1 MEGTGN
7 PEGARIAYDV
17 TVEDIVAW
25 NRRLAKKRQRGLP
38 KQIAVV
44 LLLTGAGAM
53 LAWWAQGPFWRNFL
67 WATLGVSLVVAL
79 LGVWGQ
85 RSIDAAARRGGLTA
99 RSVVGRHVMELDQ
112 GRLWDRSEVHQTGF
126 DLSALFAVESLPEH
140 LFIHKASNAAWIVPR
155 RRVVEGDVGA
165 FEGALLEALRAVGGP
180 SISYC
185 DS

>member
-1 MEGTGN
+1 MESALVQEA
-7 PEGARIAYDV
+7 PE
-17 TVEDIVAW
+17 
-25 NRRLAKKRQRGLP
+25 GLP

-44 LLLTGAGAM
+44 LLLRGRGRC
-53 LAWWAQGPFWRNFL
+53 WPGGPEGPFWRNFL